1 MKHTRVGGKL
11 FLSVLSLFVVF
22 AVLFIAFQQ
31 MREKDYKIEKLN
43 LRLQDYNLR
52 MHDALDARSLK
63 EGAKVDAYVK
73 AKGMDELRVTI
84 IDSEGR
90 VLYDTNRKDYQNMG
104 NHSGRKEVKDA
115 WKFGFGYDISRP
127 SHSLSGE
134 YFYSATFFKDN
145 KLIIRSSLPYDATLA
160 DSLAA
165 DQHYIWFAV
174 VVVIMLS
181 IVLYRFVNRLDT
193 TIYKLRVFAARAD
206 QNETIR
212 TEDLVEFSDDE
223 LGEISEHI
231 IKLYKKFQDTKEEQN
246 LLKRQLTQNI
256 AHELKTPVAS
266 IQGYLETIKNNP
278 TITDAIRNQ
287 FLERCYA
294 QTLRLSSL
302 LRDISTLNRLDDG
315 STMVDVEKV
324 DISAIMK
331 QVANETALQLYEHDM
346 KIDNRLPDGIE
357 VEGNQSL
364 LYSVFRNLTDNAIA
378 YSGDKTTIKIEA
390 YSSDD
395 HWHITFS
402 DNGIGVPVKHLER
415 LFERFYRVDKGRSR
429 KMGGTGLGLAIVKN
443 AIIFHNGEIVAKN
456 NPEGGLRFEFSIAK
470 KYAKNR

>member
-1 MKHTRVGGKL
+1 MKHTRVGEKL
-11 FLSVLSLFVVF
+11 FFSVLSLFVVF

-52 MHDALDARSLK
+52 MHDALNPQALK
-63 EGAKVDAYVK
+63 DGAKVDAYVK

-84 IDSEGR
+84 IDRNGQ

-115 WKFGFGYDISRP
+115 LRLGYGYDISRP
-127 SHSLSGE
+127 SHSLTGE
-134 YFYSATFFKDN
+134 YFYSATYFKDT

-174 VVVIMLS
+174 AVMFLLS
-181 IVLYRFVNRLDT
+181 TVLYRFVNRFDT
-193 TIYKLRVFAARAD
+193 NIYKLRAFAARAD
-206 QNETIR
+206 QNGAIK

-231 IKLYKKFQDTKEEQN
+231 IKLYKKLQDTKEEQN
-246 LLKRQLTQNI
+246 VLKRQLTQNI

-266 IQGYLETIKNNP
+266 IQGYLETIKDNP

-287 FLERCYA
+287 FLDRCYA
-294 QTLRLSSL
+294 QTLRLASL

-331 QVANETALQLYEHDM
+331 QVANETALQLYEREM
-346 KIDNRLPDGIE
+346 KIDNRLPAGIE

-378 YSGDKTTIKIEA
+378 YAGERTTIKVEA
-390 YSSDD
+390 YSTDTHWHFSFSDD
-395 HWHITFS
+395 
-402 DNGIGVPVKHLER
+402 GVGVPVKHLDR

-429 KMGGTGLGLAIVKN
+429 KLGGTGLGLAIVKN
-443 AIIFHNGEIVAKN
+443 AILFHNGEISARN
-456 NPEGGLRFEFSIAK
+456 NPDGGLRFDFTIGK
-470 KYAKNR
+470 RK